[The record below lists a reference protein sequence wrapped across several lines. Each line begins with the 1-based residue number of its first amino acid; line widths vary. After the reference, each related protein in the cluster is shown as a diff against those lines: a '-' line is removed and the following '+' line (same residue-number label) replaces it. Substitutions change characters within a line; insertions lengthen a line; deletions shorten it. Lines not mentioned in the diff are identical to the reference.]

1 MKEFYTPALAIMA
14 LTVLAL
20 FIFITYIKDTKS
32 KSGKYS
38 SEEERHREYD
48 TAVKQAYEDEKRR
61 RKPKHDAE
69 APARAAQEETYR
81 MRREAQKKREAQEK
95 RERDDEFIAKRAQ
108 AISLA
113 KLTAEKARKV
123 EADAAEKVR
132 KVQAE
137 KARKVEAAAEKV
149 RKVQADAA
157 EKARKVEAEK
167 ARKVEAEKAR
177 KVEAAAEELAQ
188 RFTALKSN
196 LPFYISKKPPS
207 AELADQDERSWKDV
221 TRLVQSKDSKKATL
235 YFVKIRSHLDDIEYH
250 KIGMTTKS
258 VEARFE
264 TSTQLELLDIVC
276 VFKTELWKVAY
287 LEYYFL
293 REFRLYDGLASSL
306 DESRP
311 AVRFSGDTEL
321 VRSNSVVMISEFF
334 GKLDVYNQM
343 K

>member
-132 KVQAE
+132 KVQA
-137 KARKVEAAAEKV
+137 
-149 RKVQADAA
+149 DAA

-167 ARKVEAEKAR
+167 ARKVEADAAEKAR

-207 AELADQDERSWKDV
+207 AELVEHDELAWKKVTKLVEEQDDQQA
-221 TRLVQSKDSKKATL
+221 LL
-235 YFVKIRSHLDDIEYH
+235 YFIKIRSHLDDKEYY
-250 KIGMTTKS
+250 KIGITTLGVK
-258 VEARFE
+258 ERYE
-264 TSTQLELLDIVC
+264 KSTQVEVLETVC
-276 VFKTELWKVAY
+276 IFKTELWKAAY
-287 LEYYFL
+287 LEYHFL
-293 REFRLYDGLASSL
+293 REFRLYDGLARSL
-306 DESRP
+306 GEFRP
-311 AVRFSGDTEL
+311 EVRFSGYTEV
-321 VRSNSVVMISEFF
+321 VRSNSVTMISKFLEQ
-334 GKLDVYNQM
+334 LDVYN
-343 K
+343 KLK

>member
-123 EADAAEKVR
+123 EA
-132 KVQAE
+132 
-137 KARKVEAAAEKV
+137 
-149 RKVQADAA
+149 
-157 EKARKVEAEK
+157 EK

-207 AELADQDERSWKDV
+207 AELVEHDELAWKKVTKLVEEQDDQQA
-221 TRLVQSKDSKKATL
+221 LL
-235 YFVKIRSHLDDIEYH
+235 YFIKIRSHLDDKEYY
-250 KIGMTTKS
+250 KIGITTLGVK
-258 VEARFE
+258 ERYE
-264 TSTQLELLDIVC
+264 KSTQVEVLETVC
-276 VFKTELWKVAY
+276 IFKTELWKAAY
-287 LEYYFL
+287 LEYHFL
-293 REFRLYDGLASSL
+293 REFRLYDGLARSL
-306 DESRP
+306 GEFRP
-311 AVRFSGDTEL
+311 EVRFSGYTEV
-321 VRSNSVVMISEFF
+321 VRSNSVTMISKFLEQ
-334 GKLDVYNQM
+334 LDVYN
-343 K
+343 KLK

>member
-81 MRREAQKKREAQEK
+81 MRRDAQKKREAQEK

-137 KARKVEAAAEKV
+137 KARKVEA
-149 RKVQADAA
+149 
-157 EKARKVEAEK
+157 EKARKVEAD
-167 ARKVEAEKAR
+167 
-177 KVEAAAEELAQ
+177 AEELAQ
-188 RFTALKSN
+188 RFTDLKSN

-264 TSTQLELLDIVC
+264 KSTQIELLDIVC

-334 GKLDVYNQM
+334 GKLDVYNDLG
-343 K
+343 

>member
-132 KVQAE
+132 KVQA
-137 KARKVEAAAEKV
+137 
-149 RKVQADAA
+149 DA
-157 EKARKVEAEK
+157 
-167 ARKVEAEKAR
+167 AEKAR

-188 RFTALKSN
+188 RFTDLKSN

-264 TSTQLELLDIVC
+264 KSTQIELLDIVC

-293 REFRLYDGLASSL
+293 KEFRLYDGLASSL

>member
-1 MKEFYTPALAIMA
+1 VKEFYTPALAIMA

-20 FIFITYIKDTKS
+20 FIFITYIKDMKSKSGKYSSKDMKS

-81 MRREAQKKREAQEK
+81 MRRDAQKKREAQEK

-123 EADAAEKVR
+123 EADAAEK
-132 KVQAE
+132 
-137 KARKVEAAAEKV
+137 
-149 RKVQADAA
+149 
-157 EKARKVEAEK
+157 ARKVEAEK
-167 ARKVEAEKAR
+167 ARKVDAEKAR

-207 AELADQDERSWKDV
+207 AELVEHDELAWKKVTKLVEEQDDQQA
-221 TRLVQSKDSKKATL
+221 LL
-235 YFVKIRSHLDDIEYH
+235 YFIKIRSHLDDKEYY
-250 KIGMTTKS
+250 KIGITTLGVK
-258 VEARFE
+258 ERYE
-264 TSTQLELLDIVC
+264 KSTQVEVLETVC
-276 VFKTELWKVAY
+276 IFKTELWKAAY
-287 LEYYFL
+287 LEYHFL
-293 REFRLYDGLASSL
+293 REFRLYDGLARSL
-306 DESRP
+306 GEFRP
-311 AVRFSGDTEL
+311 EVRFSGYTEV
-321 VRSNSVVMISEFF
+321 VRSNSVTMISKFLEQL
-334 GKLDVYNQM
+334 GVYN
-343 K
+343 KLK

>member
-1 MKEFYTPALAIMA
+1 VKEFYTPALAIMA

-20 FIFITYIKDTKS
+20 FIFITYIKDMKSKSGKYSSKDMKS

-81 MRREAQKKREAQEK
+81 MRRDAQKKREAQEK

-113 KLTAEKARKV
+113 KLT
-123 EADAAEKVR
+123 
-132 KVQAE
+132 
-137 KARKVEAAAEKV
+137 
-149 RKVQADAA
+149 A

-207 AELADQDERSWKDV
+207 AELVEHDELAWKKVTKLVEEQDDQQA
-221 TRLVQSKDSKKATL
+221 LL
-235 YFVKIRSHLDDIEYH
+235 YFIKIRSHLDDKEYY
-250 KIGMTTKS
+250 KIGITTLGVK
-258 VEARFE
+258 ERYE
-264 TSTQLELLDIVC
+264 KSTQVEVLETVC
-276 VFKTELWKVAY
+276 IFKTELWKAAY
-287 LEYYFL
+287 LEYHFL
-293 REFRLYDGLASSL
+293 REFRLYDGLARSL
-306 DESRP
+306 GEFRP
-311 AVRFSGDTEL
+311 EVRFSGYTEV

-334 GKLDVYNQM
+334 GKLDVYNEL
-343 K
+343 

>member
-123 EADAAEKVR
+123 EA
-132 KVQAE
+132 E
-137 KARKVEAAAEKV
+137 KARKVEA
-149 RKVQADAA
+149 DA
-157 EKARKVEAEK
+157 
-167 ARKVEAEKAR
+167 AEKAR

-188 RFTALKSN
+188 RFTDLKSN

-250 KIGMTTKS
+250 KIGITTKS

-264 TSTQLELLDIVC
+264 KSTQIELLDIVC

-293 REFRLYDGLASSL
+293 KEFRLYDGLASSL

-334 GKLDVYNQM
+334 GKLDVYNEL
-343 K
+343 

>member
-1 MKEFYTPALAIMA
+1 VKEFYTPALAIMA

-20 FIFITYIKDTKS
+20 FIFITYIKDMKS

-81 MRREAQKKREAQEK
+81 MRRDAQKKREAQEK

-123 EADAAEKVR
+123 EADAAEK
-132 KVQAE
+132 
-137 KARKVEAAAEKV
+137 
-149 RKVQADAA
+149 
-157 EKARKVEAEK
+157 ARKVEAEK
-167 ARKVEAEKAR
+167 ARKVDAEKAR

-207 AELADQDERSWKDV
+207 AELVEHDELAWKKVTKLVEEQDDQQA
-221 TRLVQSKDSKKATL
+221 LL
-235 YFVKIRSHLDDIEYH
+235 YFIKIRSHLDDKEYY
-250 KIGMTTKS
+250 KIGITTLGVK
-258 VEARFE
+258 ERYE
-264 TSTQLELLDIVC
+264 KSTQVEVLETVC
-276 VFKTELWKVAY
+276 IFKTELWKAAY
-287 LEYYFL
+287 LEYHFL
-293 REFRLYDGLASSL
+293 REFRLYDGLARSL
-306 DESRP
+306 GEFRP
-311 AVRFSGDTEL
+311 EVRFSGYTEV
-321 VRSNSVVMISEFF
+321 VRSNSVTMISKFLEQL
-334 GKLDVYNQM
+334 GVYN
-343 K
+343 KLK

>member
-1 MKEFYTPALAIMA
+1 VKEFYTPALAIMA

-132 KVQAE
+132 KVQA
-137 KARKVEAAAEKV
+137 
-149 RKVQADAA
+149 DAA

-167 ARKVEAEKAR
+167 ARKVEADAAEKAR

-188 RFTALKSN
+188 RFTDLKSN

-264 TSTQLELLDIVC
+264 TSTQLELLDIIC

-293 REFRLYDGLASSL
+293 KEFRLYDGLASSL